1 MPRVRRSLNLL
12 PLLLF
17 AVSASAQMTPYP
29 GRYPGR
35 STRVPSNTQGKV
47 DPSGTSKDGALPSFA
62 GTVRGLDAKLLTL
75 ERPDENTLE
84 FNCSKKT
91 KFYDGTKK
99 IKVTDL
105 KPGDRVSVEAKRAL
119 DGSLD
124 AVNVRVEHQKPSGS
138 S

>member
-1 MPRVRRSLNLL
+1 M
-12 PLLLF
+12 
-17 AVSASAQMTPYP
+17 MPYP

-35 STRVPSNTQGKV
+35 GTRVPSNTQGKG
-47 DPSGTSKDGALPSFA
+47 DPSGTSKDGVLPSFA
-62 GTVRGLDAKLLTL
+62 GTVRGVDAKGLTL

-84 FNCSKKT
+84 FNCSRKT
-91 KFYDGTKK
+91 KFYDGPKK
-99 IKVTDL
+99 IKGTDL
-105 KPGDRVSVEAKRAL
+105 KPGDRVLVEARRAI